1 MTLSLLLFSAFAVAL
16 LILLV
21 VALAGGRLASAPVES
36 DAESDSSRR
45 HVAYY
50 SQVRQALAPED
61 YAFLASRA
69 PRGLLRRVRA
79 ERRAVALAYIAGL
92 REDFLKLWRL
102 GRVVSRLTP
111 NFKAAQELAAL
122 RVGLSFALRYE
133 AIRLALLLGFAPL
146 PNLGSLNEVVSKLAM
161 RLELTMQDL
170 GERAAAA
177 SNLTSSLNRRG
188 LDTP

>member
-1 MTLSLLLFSAFAVAL
+1 MTLSLLLLSAFAVAV

-21 VALAGGRLASAPVES
+21 VALAGGRLASAPVEA
-36 DAESDSSRR
+36 DTEGDSSRR

-69 PRGLLRRVRA
+69 PRRVLQRVRK
-79 ERRAVALAYIAGL
+79 ERRAVALAYLAGL
-92 REDFLKLWRL
+92 RQDFLKLWRL
-102 GRVVSRLTP
+102 ARVVARLTP
-111 NFKAAQELAAL
+111 NVEAAQELAAL
-122 RVGLSFALRYE
+122 RVGLNFALRYE
-133 AIRLALLLGFAPL
+133 AIRLALLLGFTPL

-177 SNLTSSLNRRG
+177 SNLASSLNRRG